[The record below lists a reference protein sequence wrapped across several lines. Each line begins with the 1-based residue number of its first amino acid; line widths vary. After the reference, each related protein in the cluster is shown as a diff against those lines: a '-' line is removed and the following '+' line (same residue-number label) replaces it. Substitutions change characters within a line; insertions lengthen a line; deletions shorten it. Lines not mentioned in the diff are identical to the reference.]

1 MKDEEIV
8 KKQFY
13 FFKDKSTY
21 LGKPYRNGHP
31 NKFRRNISEIIPDK
45 TIPNAFTWMT
55 F

>member
-1 MKDEEIV
+1 MKR
-8 KKQFY
+8 
-13 FFKDKSTY
+13 
-21 LGKPYRNGHP
+21 LLRNSSIFLKIGQP

>member
-21 LGKPYRNGHP
+21 LEQPYRNGHP
-31 NKFRRNISEIIPDK
+31 NKFRRKISEIIPNK
-45 TIPNAFTWMT
+45 TIPYAFTWMT